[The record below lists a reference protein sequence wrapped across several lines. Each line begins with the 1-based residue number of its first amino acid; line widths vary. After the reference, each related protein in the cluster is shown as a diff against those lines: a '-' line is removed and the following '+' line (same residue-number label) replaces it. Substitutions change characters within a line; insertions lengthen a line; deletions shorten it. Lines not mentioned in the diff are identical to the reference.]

1 MIERRSDVKD
11 AIAQRIIWCF
21 WTGDNDMSGQRRQCL
36 DNMAQTTECN
46 VVLVTKATLENFL
59 CPGQLLHPAY
69 QSLSETHMADY
80 LRSYFLFH
88 YGGGYSDI
96 KMQTGSWI
104 SSFKSM
110 QTDLECIGVGYR
122 EVPGG
127 VPLHLKTPSGSPLS
141 ACWREL
147 IGNGAYIFRPNT
159 EFLRLWFARLHQVLD
174 DKFGLLE
181 LHPARFPQDSRGAVH
196 DGTVSGY
203 PLSWSEILGDIFLPI
218 CYQFRGKVMNTLPP
232 PVFHGY
238 R

>member
-1 MIERRSDVKD
+1 
-11 AIAQRIIWCF
+11 
-21 WTGDNDMSGQRRQCL
+21 MSEQRRQCL

-46 VVLVTKATLENFL
+46 VVLITKATLENFVR
-59 CPGQLLHPAY
+59 PGYPLHTAY

-80 LRSYFLFH
+80 LRAYFLFH

-96 KMQTGSWI
+96 KMQTGPWV

-110 QTDLECIGVGYR
+110 QADLTLMGVGYR

-147 IGNGAYIFRPNT
+147 IGNCAYIFRRDT
-159 EFLRLWFARLHQVLD
+159 DFMRLWIAHLHHVLD
-174 DKFGLLE
+174 EKADLLK
-181 LHPARFPQDSRGAVH
+181 LHPARFPQDFRGAVY

-218 CYQFRGKVMNTLPP
+218 CYQFSGKVMNTLPP